1 LRHGN
6 SLATIRYRMSDGLNF
21 VVVDEVEVESS
32 HSRTSNRCSFDKLR
46 AWPVGSD
53 LDYCIRLRT
62 PAPTQLR
69 AKRRSIATAQQGG
82 TRGGAFVGEH
92 GSWDRPRF
100 AGYKVVFVPFSGGRP
115 SGKAEDVVTGF
126 LNSDEKARGRPVG
139 LAVDKSGALLIA
151 DDVGNAV
158 WRVTPAGQ

>member
-1 LRHGN
+1 MVASESGREGDCSRLF
-6 SLATIRYRMSDGLNF
+6 A
-21 VVVDEVEVESS
+21 EV
-32 HSRTSNRCSFDKLR
+32 
-46 AWPVGSD
+46 A
-53 LDYCIRLRT
+53 
-62 PAPTQLR
+62 
-69 AKRRSIATAQQGG
+69 RRSSGTCFLHGG
-82 TRGGAFVGEH
+82 H

-100 AGYKVVFVPFSGGRP
+100 NGYKVFFVSFSGGRP

>member
-1 LRHGN
+1 M
-6 SLATIRYRMSDGLNF
+6 IRYRMSDGLNF

-62 PAPTQLR
+62 PAPMQRR

-100 AGYKVVFVPFSGGRP
+100 NGYKVVFVPFRGGRP
-115 SGKAEDVVTGF
+115 GGQGEDRVHRLPNSG
-126 LNSDEKARGRPVG
+126 EKDA
-139 LAVDKSGALLIA
+139 
-151 DDVGNAV
+151 
-158 WRVTPAGQ
+158 AG

>member
-1 LRHGN
+1 MHPKKN
-6 SLATIRYRMSDGLNF
+6 SANSPETCENCTMRASISGQRTSDG
-21 VVVDEVEVESS
+21 
-32 HSRTSNRCSFDKLR
+32 
-46 AWPVGSD
+46 
-53 LDYCIRLRT
+53 
-62 PAPTQLR
+62 
-69 AKRRSIATAQQGG
+69 
-82 TRGGAFVGEH
+82 GGALVGEH

-100 AGYKVVFVPFSGGRP
+100 NGYKVVFVPFSGGRP

-126 LNSDEKARGRPVG
+126 LNSDEKARGQPVG

>member
-46 AWPVGSD
+46 AWP
-53 LDYCIRLRT
+53 
-62 PAPTQLR
+62 
-69 AKRRSIATAQQGG
+69 
-82 TRGGAFVGEH
+82 
-92 GSWDRPRF
+92 DRPRF
-100 AGYKVVFVPFSGGRP
+100 NGYKVVFVPFSGGRP

>member
-1 LRHGN
+1 MAVGTGHA
-6 SLATIRYRMSDGLNF
+6 STAT
-21 VVVDEVEVESS
+21 
-32 HSRTSNRCSFDKLR
+32 
-46 AWPVGSD
+46 
-53 LDYCIRLRT
+53 
-62 PAPTQLR
+62 
-69 AKRRSIATAQQGG
+69 RS
-82 TRGGAFVGEH
+82 
-92 GSWDRPRF
+92 
-100 AGYKVVFVPFSGGRP
+100 FSGGRP

>member
-1 LRHGN
+1 MTTA
-6 SLATIRYRMSDGLNF
+6 S
-21 VVVDEVEVESS
+21 
-32 HSRTSNRCSFDKLR
+32 
-46 AWPVGSD
+46 GSA
-53 LDYCIRLRT
+53 RLRT
-62 PAPTQLR
+62 QRR

-92 GSWDRPRF
+92 GIWDRPRF
-100 AGYKVVFVPFSGGRP
+100 NGYKVVFVPFSG
-115 SGKAEDVVTGF
+115 
-126 LNSDEKARGRPVG
+126 GRPVG